1 MIICKSCNAE
11 IPPAFV
17 HAIQSGACP
26 GCGSALFSEKDKELL
41 DELTIAMEKMPN
53 NPQGVAGWLI
63 SNYRFTKIGDAVPT
77 EKFHVKGQKQQ
88 LDEDNNP
95 SNKFLQR
102 TNVYKNIAAT
112 QNKTNNKLAAMAAV
126 IANGNIDEEMYGT
139 GSSEITAPDDAP
151 EIYENEEVPDVAVT
165 QIAAPIKYQMPDR
178 PSRALVTEAQ
188 LIDSKVSLSDEEL
201 AAAYALAGGLD
212 TGEVV
217 SDNPVVTR
225 ELHQQRMKRVLSQ
238 QNFESGGG
246 FIRRSGG

>member
-1 MIICKSCNAE
+1 MKCQTCNTI
-11 IPPAFV
+11 IPPEWKS
-17 HAIQSGACP
+17 AISSNLCPACGDKIYDLDVAELISGLAD
-26 GCGSALFSEKDKELL
+26 ALS
-41 DELTIAMEKMPN
+41 KMPN
-53 NPQGVAGWLI
+53 DFIGIAGWI
-63 SNYRFTKIGDAVPT
+63 VSNYEIRKIGEAKPV
-77 EKFHVKGQKQQ
+77 EKFYGKQKQQ
-88 LDEDNNP
+88 SDEENP

-102 TNVYKNIAAT
+102 TNAYKNIAAT
-112 QNKTNNKLAAMAAV
+112 QNKTNNKLAAMAAA

-188 LIDSKVSLSDEEL
+188 LINSKVSLSDEEL